1 MIKKIVY
8 LDNNSTVPLNP
19 IIFEKLIELNLFA
32 LPLNPSSVHYYG
44 KKAKDILEES
54 RFKIKNSIKAM
65 CHEVIFCSSATE
77 SVNICFNSFDFNNI
91 FAISTDH
98 ECAISHPK
106 TELISVD
113 KDGMLDLNLTE
124 EKFKKVS
131 NTKKPNLMSFC
142 IANNQSGVLQNNKEI
157 VFLCKK
163 YNILTHCDA
172 SQFVGKELLNIGHN
186 DYDFDFVTISGHKIG
201 AMQGSACLV
210 YRSGLD
216 IRPLMF
222 GGGQEKFKRPST
234 QNIPAA
240 TSLGMACEMV
250 NNDNYIKSFQNHTGK
265 LKDTL
270 ETFLLSY
277 NCTIFGIN
285 VKRVSNTTF
294 FAMPSITSDIQ
305 FIEYD
310 LNNIFVSNGSACSSS
325 KINMSH
331 VLIAMNVNKDMVTN
345 AIRISTSMFNEKE
358 DIEIFKN
365 CFLSLQNRM

>member
-1 MIKKIVY
+1 MNNKIIY
-8 LDNNSTVPLNP
+8 LDNNSTVPLHP
-19 IIFEKLIELNLFA
+19 IIFEKLIELNVFT
-32 LPLNPSSVHYYG
+32 LPLNPSSIHVYG

-65 CHEVIFCSSATE
+65 CHEIIFCSSATE
-77 SVNICFNSFDFNNI
+77 SVNICFNSFDFNSI

-106 TELISVD
+106 TDLISVD

-124 EKFKKVS
+124 EKFKNANK
-131 NTKKPNLMSFC
+131 TRKPNLMSFC
-142 IANNQSGVLQNNKEI
+142 IANNQSGVLQDSKDI

-172 SQFVGKELLNIGHN
+172 SQFVGKEMLNIGMN

-201 AMQGSACLV
+201 AMQGSACLI

-240 TSLGMACEMV
+240 VSLGMACEIV
-250 NNDNYIKSFQNHTGK
+250 NNSNYIKSFQNHTAE
-265 LKDTL
+265 LKQNL
-270 ETFLLSY
+270 EKFLLSK
-277 NCTIFGIN
+277 NCAIFGIN
-285 VKRVSNTTF
+285 ANRVTNTTF

-310 LNNIFVSNGSACSSS
+310 MNNILVSNGSACSSS
-325 KINMSH
+325 KINISH
-331 VLIAMNVNKDMVTN
+331 VLSAMNVNKDFIKN
-345 AIRISTSMFNEKE
+345 AIRISTSMFNERD
-358 DIEIFKN
+358 DIEVFKN
-365 CFLSLQNRM
+365 CFLSLQNRI